1 MFLKKQL
8 IVVKACTPV
17 SEILHLSYFCHS
29 FCSAKCRWRKEA
41 REDVSSSFFFLTIF
55 LTSFVFLPPRNVNSA
70 QHLICFFSHSI
81 SFSGVEK
88 AHFRSFFL
96 FVWVTFFFF
105 FGLFV
110 CFVKKMVHW
119 LVGIQS
125 LAIAHYVSTDLF
137 LQGRDF
143 ERKLKTCLK
152 VEIYPTLK
160 LSPLRWNFTLLS
172 FLPLTQAA
180 AWRGNSSMN
189 SQVLLAKTMSRR
201 SVFPLHCSSK
211 GKDLWILK

>member
-55 LTSFVFLPPRNVNSA
+55 LTSFVFLPPRNVNST

-105 FGLFV
+105 LVCSFV
-110 CFVKKMVHW
+110 LLKKW
-119 LVGIQS
+119 FIDLWEFS
-125 LAIAHYVSTDLF
+125 LLQLLTMF
-137 LQGRDF
+137 LQTSFCRGG
-143 ERKLKTCLK
+143 
-152 VEIYPTLK
+152 TLK
-160 LSPLRWNFTLLS
+160 
-172 FLPLTQAA
+172 
-180 AWRGNSSMN
+180 GN
-189 SQVLLAKTMSRR
+189 
-201 SVFPLHCSSK
+201 
-211 GKDLWILK
+211 